1 MNLGRSVIGR
11 LDCLSICAIIS
22 IYLYSMVYVVD
33 AMETVTYEFG
43 SNCTSRSS
51 DAYYRGYVNE
61 TRQFMVSYRG
71 RTLKYYCSSISF
83 HGSGTG
89 ENRRDKYKVCVTL
102 KEFTDPDC
110 ALRLNFTNNLF
121 GPILQTF
128 DCVNSSD
135 TKFCSGDDSNLYFE
149 LEVLDGKTPY
159 LTRFRM
165 LVTAEK
171 VYKYEE
177 SNDAMVY
184 GIAGAVGG
192 TAAIVL
198 IGGIA
203 ELVKRRFKKQRNR
216 RHY

>member
-1 MNLGRSVIGR
+1 MKVAHSNITDELKITSKFLNFSFLIKTSNGFFFT
-11 LDCLSICAIIS
+11 D
-22 IYLYSMVYVVD
+22 
-33 AMETVTYEFG
+33 EFG

-121 GPILQTF
+121 GPILQVQCF
-128 DCVNSSD
+128 S
-135 TKFCSGDDSNLYFE
+135 
-149 LEVLDGKTPY
+149 
-159 LTRFRM
+159 
-165 LVTAEK
+165 
-171 VYKYEE
+171 
-177 SNDAMVY
+177 
-184 GIAGAVGG
+184 
-192 TAAIVL
+192 
-198 IGGIA
+198 
-203 ELVKRRFKKQRNR
+203 
-216 RHY
+216 